1 MQSAA
6 SIPDQVRVCQKLCA
20 DNGWTVA
27 GVFADEAM
35 SGATHLRPG
44 FQDLQQAAMNDGID
58 VIVSEALDRLS
69 RDQEHIAG
77 LHKRMTFLGVR
88 IVTKS
93 EGEINEMHI
102 GLGGTMSALFLKNL
116 AQKTHR
122 GLEGR
127 VRAGKSAGGIS
138 YGYKVVRTLRADGT
152 VTTGERE
159 ILAGEAAVI
168 RRVFES
174 YAQGLSPRAI
184 AAALNKEGVPSP
196 GNRGTA
202 WTFSTIAGSAAR
214 LNGILNNELYVGTLV
229 WNRQTFIDDPAT
241 GKRQARPNPRQAW
254 VITDVPELRIIDDD
268 LWRRVKQR
276 QTAISSKVNPDGDEG
291 AAPRPERARR
301 ATYLFSGLLVCGCC
315 GGSYT
320 LINKTRYGCSAVRNK
335 GESICGNRAT
345 IQREEVEDRVLGG
358 LKQKL
363 LHPELI
369 AVFVEEYRQAWNAA
383 QAGASAGR
391 EKQERELAQVEKK
404 IAGILAAIEDGMYH
418 SSMKAKM
425 AELEATKAQLTASL
439 AASPE
444 PPALRLH
451 PSLTGLYQQKIADLS
466 AALSDPAVKIE
477 AAETLRG
484 LVSEIRMIPDPEAPG
499 GHRIELAGELA
510 GILALGDPD
519 TTKPP
524 RLARA
529 GSDSMVAGVGF
540 EPTTFRL

>member
-1 MQSAA
+1 MNG
-6 SIPDQVRVCQKLCA
+6 RV
-20 DNGWTVA
+20 
-27 GVFADEAM
+27 
-35 SGATHLRPG
+35 
-44 FQDLQQAAMNDGID
+44 D

-77 LHKRMTFLGVR
+77 LHKRMQFLGVR

-122 GLEGR
+122 GQEGR
-127 VRAGKSAGGIS
+127 VRNGKSAGGVS
-138 YGYKVVRTLRADGT
+138 YGYKVVRNLRADGT

-168 RRVFES
+168 QRIFER
-174 YAQGLSPRAI
+174 YAEGQSARTI
-184 AAALNKEGVPSP
+184 AGALNSEGIPSP
-196 GNRGTA
+196 GTRGTE
-202 WTFSTIAGSAAR
+202 WGFSTISGSAAR
-214 LNGILNNELYVGTLV
+214 GNGILNNELYIGRLV
-229 WNRQTFIDDPAT
+229 WNRQRFVKDPAT
-241 GKRQARPNPRQAW
+241 GKRQARPNPPEAW
-254 VITDVPELRIIDDD
+254 VIEDVPDLRIIDDD
-268 LWRRVKQR
+268 LWDRVKRR
-276 QTAISSKVNPDGDEG
+276 QGAIREEMNPAGIKG
-291 AAPRPERARR
+291 GPLRPERARR
-301 ATYLFSGLLVCGCC
+301 PSYLFSGLLVCGCC

-320 LINKTRYGCSAVRNK
+320 LINKTRYGCASVRNK
-335 GESICGNRAT
+335 GEAVCSNRAS

-369 AVFVEEYRQAWNAA
+369 ATFVEEYRKAWNAA
-383 QAGASAGR
+383 LAGAGAGR
-391 EKQERELAQVEKK
+391 EKLERELAQVEKK
-404 IAGILAAIEDGMYH
+404 IASILAAIEDGMYH
-418 SSMKAKM
+418 PSMKAKM
-425 AELEATKAQLTASL
+425 AELERTKAQLTASL

-484 LVSEIRMIPDPEAPG
+484 LVSEIRMIPDADASG

-510 GILALGDPD
+510 GILALGGPD

-524 RLARA
+524 RMARA